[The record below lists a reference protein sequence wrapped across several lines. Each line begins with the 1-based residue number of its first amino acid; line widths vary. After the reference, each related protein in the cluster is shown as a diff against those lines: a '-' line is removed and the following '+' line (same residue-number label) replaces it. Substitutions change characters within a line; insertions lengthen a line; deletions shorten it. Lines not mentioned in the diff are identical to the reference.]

1 MTVRKRASKM
11 TKARKK
17 RYRDAITQLIA
28 SGAYGQLVSH
38 HANMMHNMH
47 GSMGPT
53 GWNRFL
59 PWHRVYLL
67 KMEQAMQA
75 VEPLAFIPYWDWTT
89 QRRIPPWLEDFMPT
103 VNVPGQGN
111 LSVSRNIGW
120 PPKLPSKAEIADV
133 MDEETYWDFTTALEF
148 QHNGVHVWVGGT
160 MSLITTSP
168 ADPLF
173 WLRHAQIDRHWSIW
187 QQSNSGKNPSL
198 SGSDRTMDPWSETEQ
213 DVRSINGLRYSYGS

>member
-1 MTVRKRASKM
+1 
-11 TKARKK
+11 
-17 RYRDAITQLIA
+17 
-28 SGAYGQLVSH
+28 
-38 HANMMHNMH
+38 
-47 GSMGPT
+47 
-53 GWNRFL
+53 
-59 PWHRVYLL
+59 
-67 KMEQAMQA
+67 
-75 VEPLAFIPYWDWTT
+75 
-89 QRRIPPWLEDFMPT
+89 MPT

-111 LSVSRNIGW
+111 ISVSRNIGW

-173 WLRHAQIDRHWSIW
+173 WLHHAQIDRLWSIW